1 MWGQGPEMTMSKKL
15 QDCIHSR
22 RERRV
27 ALNRGAILTESDGF
41 TVDVTIVDVTKDD
54 FRLRSI
60 TELELGSKVILQM
73 DNATPVR
80 CEIRWSCGHE
90 AGGIFLDP
98 ITL

>member
-1 MWGQGPEMTMSKKL
+1 MTMSKKL
-15 QDCIHSR
+15 QGCIHSR

-27 ALNRGAILTESDGF
+27 LLNRAAILTENDGF

-60 TELELGSKVILQM
+60 TELELGSKVLLQM

-98 ITL
+98 ITI

>member
-1 MWGQGPEMTMSKKL
+1 
-15 QDCIHSR
+15 
-22 RERRV
+22 
-27 ALNRGAILTESDGF
+27 
-41 TVDVTIVDVTKDD
+41 VTKDD

-73 DNATPVR
+73 DNAAPVR

-98 ITL
+98 ITI

>member
-1 MWGQGPEMTMSKKL
+1 MKTSTTLQG
-15 QDCIHSR
+15 CIQSR

-27 ALNRGAILTESDGF
+27 SLNREAILTEADGF

-54 FRLRSI
+54 FRLRSV

-73 DNATPVR
+73 QNATPVR

-98 ITL
+98 ITI

>member
-1 MWGQGPEMTMSKKL
+1 MTMSKKL
-15 QDCIHSR
+15 QGCIHSR

-27 ALNRGAILTESDGF
+27 MLNRAGILTENDGF

-73 DNATPVR
+73 DNAAPVR

-98 ITL
+98 ITI